1 MVKSANLTEEQ
12 LARIFELSPV
22 TSIPKEN
29 FTETLFDMAGEKQK
43 KDVAHRVVASL
54 VEAGG
59 FGGLFE
65 NSGGGCVTKESVDN
79 ILKELQSGQ
88 FLYD

>member
-1 MVKSANLTEEQ
+1 MLKVMCLADALREFQPAVKLNL
-12 LARIFELSPV
+12 
-22 TSIPKEN
+22 SIPKEN

-59 FGGLFE
+59 FSGLFE